1 LTWRDDLRR
10 VTHPDGRQLIGA
22 TFRGVPFFVET
33 ASRSGGRRTVTHE
46 FPFRD
51 DPVLDDLGRA
61 ARVFTVE
68 GYVLGNDYLRHRDA
82 LLRALE
88 DTAGPGALVH
98 PNYGNLRAICT
109 GLTVNESIADGG
121 MARFSIE
128 FSEAPLQVVAPTE
141 EPDLAS
147 DVETSANAALEAAED
162 ELVEDFDIDDQPA
175 FAIESLGAELAAVG
189 AAMGDGLSAI
199 VTSTQELAR
208 LDVELQT
215 IASDAAS
222 IVRAPADAI
231 AALVD
236 VLRGLTETIAESP
249 RAVLL
254 ALLDAYGTASEA
266 LAVGDTATRVL
277 ERANQAAIAAALRRV
292 MAIEAARLLPSIEY
306 ETIED
311 ATGDRDAVAD
321 ALDEQAETAGDTAYP
336 ALVQLRADLYRAIP
350 GDAELARIV
359 TFEQKIAVPS
369 LLLSYQLYGAVDEW
383 EERVI
388 ARNQAQHPGFMSGEI
403 KVLSRV

>member
-1 LTWRDDLRR
+1 
-10 VTHPDGRQLIGA
+10 
-22 TFRGVPFFVET
+22 VPFFVDT

-51 DPVLDDLGRA
+51 EPVLDDLGRA

-82 LLRALE
+82 LSSALE

-141 EPDLAS
+141 EPNLAG
-147 DVETSANAALEAAED
+147 DVETSADAALAAVED
-162 ELVEDFDIDDQPA
+162 ELVDDFDIDDQPA

-199 VTSTQELAR
+199 VTDTQELAR

-254 ALLDAYGTASEA
+254 ALLDAYGTTSEA
-266 LAVGDTATRVL
+266 LAVGDTATSATTRRRSPQPCAGSWPSRPRGCC
-277 ERANQAAIAAALRRV
+277 RASSTRRSRPRPATVTRWPTRLTSRPSPQAT
-292 MAIEAARLLPSIEY
+292 PH
-306 ETIED
+306 T
-311 ATGDRDAVAD
+311 
-321 ALDEQAETAGDTAYP
+321 
-336 ALVQLRADLYRAIP
+336 
-350 GDAELARIV
+350 
-359 TFEQKIAVPS
+359 
-369 LLLSYQLYGAVDEW
+369 LLSCS
-383 EERVI
+383 
-388 ARNQAQHPGFMSGEI
+388 SGRTCTAP
-403 KVLSRV
+403 VPATQGWRGS